1 MSWWQSQKIIRKGGA
16 GGGGSTA
23 APATAAA
30 AAGLG
35 GGGAG
40 EVAVQKVY
48 HNLAPKPT
56 FRKIDS
62 IKEDINKKADRF
74 IKMTRARL
82 FNQTKS
88 FRQPAGSPPA
98 TAAGRDG
105 KLF

>member
-1 MSWWQSQKIIRKGGA
+1 MSWWQSQKSIRKGG
-16 GGGGSTA
+16 GGGAGTA

-30 AAGLG
+30 AG
-35 GGGAG
+35 GIGGAG

-74 IKMTRARL
+74 IKMTRAR
-82 FNQTKS
+82 
-88 FRQPAGSPPA
+88 GSY
-98 TAAGRDG
+98 TTVN
-105 KLF
+105 

>member
-1 MSWWQSQKIIRKGGA
+1 MSWWQSQKSIRKGG
-16 GGGGSTA
+16 GGTA

-30 AAGLG
+30 AGGIG
-35 GGGAG
+35 GGG

-82 FNQTKS
+82 FNQTRS